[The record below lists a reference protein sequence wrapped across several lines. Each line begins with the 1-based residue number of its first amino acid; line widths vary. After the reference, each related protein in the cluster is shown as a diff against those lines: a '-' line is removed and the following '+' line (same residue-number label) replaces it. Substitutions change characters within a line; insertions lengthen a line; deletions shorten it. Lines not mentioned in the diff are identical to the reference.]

1 MRTLWFTFCLLAPTT
16 AFAGEAKARLVADA
30 TLLEDQLANTRWTM
44 DLRDEKKRLEREVE
58 LQHRIIN
65 AVATVERALLG
76 CTASGQAATHGGGV
90 QVILQ
95 RELSDVEVELISRIL
110 RIEDRLERDDW
121 RIDNRD
127 ERKALERERERLRK
141 TLTRVALSLCGD
153 SRALVY
159 ASP

>member
-1 MRTLWFTFCLLAPTT
+1 MRTLLFTLCLLTPTA

-30 TLLEDQLANTRWTM
+30 SLLEDQLANTRWTM
-44 DLRDEKKRLEREVE
+44 DLRDEKKRLEREVQ

-65 AVATVERALLG
+65 AVATVERALVG
-76 CTASGQAATHGGGV
+76 CGTSGQVATRGGGV
-90 QVILQ
+90 QVVLQ
-95 RELSDVEVELISRIL
+95 RELSDVEVELIARIL

-127 ERKALERERERLRK
+127 ERKALEKERERLQK

-153 SRALVY
+153 GGALVY
-159 ASP
+159 SNP